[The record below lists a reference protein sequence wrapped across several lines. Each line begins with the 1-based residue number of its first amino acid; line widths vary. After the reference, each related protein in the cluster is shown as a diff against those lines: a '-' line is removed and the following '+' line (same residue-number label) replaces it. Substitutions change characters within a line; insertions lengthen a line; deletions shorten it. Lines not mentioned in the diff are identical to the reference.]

1 MRSGNLGRTGLRR
14 RRRDGCPMADFDRLP
29 PDLRAWLAA
38 AVLPWSPRSVLQA
51 FGKALALHKS
61 DRTAAIEELDRLE
74 ERRLALTRAQ
84 AAKVELMS

>member
-1 MRSGNLGRTGLRR
+1 MEPALGF
-14 RRRDGCPMADFDRLP
+14 A
-29 PDLRAWLAA
+29 
-38 AVLPWSPRSVLQA
+38 A